1 MKDKIVSLFGWNL
14 LRLTVGLTACLVGAL
29 FAMPIKAAEKA
40 NAEKL
45 NFAADEVSHDRELGV
60 VTARGKVEISYGE
73 RFLSADQVSYNTR
86 QEVVAAS
93 GNVALIEPTGEV
105 IFADYFELTGDLKTG
120 VARDLRMILTDRSRL
135 AAATAERHD
144 GNRTEMERAVYSP
157 CDTCRDNPKRPLLWQ
172 MKAMKVQHDQER
184 QKIEYKDVW
193 MEMWGVPVAYVPYI
207 SHPDP
212 SVKRKSGLLA
222 PSFSGNS
229 SLGGTVTTPYYL
241 AIDPTQ
247 DITFKPKFTGKEGVI
262 LGADYHKRGEQS
274 KFDGEV
280 SGTKDSKGRHRG
292 HVDLKTRYDIDD
304 TWRAGLLMAR
314 TTDDTY
320 LRRYG
325 YRSAPWLT
333 TQPYVEG
340 FRGRSYASMRGY
352 SYQGLRETD
361 DPGVDPLILPMMEY
375 SYVGDPNRHGGYWMA
390 DAGAVSLQRS
400 EGVDTR
406 RASGRLAWRLPY
418 TAPAGD
424 VYTLTASVR
433 GEGYYVEDLPIERNQ
448 KLEGT
453 TGRIMPELALDWK
466 YPFVRQGAMFSEIIE
481 PVATLAVSPNG
492 GNPHR
497 IPNEDSLAFEFDDTN
512 LFSHQRFPGLDRHEG
527 GPRINYGLRWRAF
540 GPRRTSAEAM
550 FGQTYRYHPDST
562 FGPNTGLDDNLSDY
576 VGRAGINFGP
586 NLSFLYRFRLNKDNY
601 ASERNE
607 VGMQAGPA
615 PLRFNLNYIF
625 INQDTPIDRHYD
637 REQLGLGVSS
647 ALTKH
652 WTLRAQTL
660 HDVHKTNGGPLAA
673 AGGLIYD
680 DECFA
685 FTADMRRDYTYDR
698 DYRGGFSMMFRVVFK
713 TLGELRTGMEGAPP

>member
-1 MKDKIVSLFGWNL
+1 MKENIVSLVSRKF
-14 LRLTVGLTACLVGAL
+14 LRFLTGSAMCLIGALIPLTVS
-29 FAMPIKAAEKA
+29 AAEKA
-40 NAEKL
+40 DASKL
-45 NFAADEVSHDRELGV
+45 NFAADEVSQDRDLGV

-73 RFLSADQVSYNTR
+73 RLLTADQVSYNTR
-86 QEVVAAS
+86 QEVVSAS
-93 GNVALIEPTGEV
+93 GNVALVEPTGEV

-120 VARDLRMILTDRSRL
+120 VANNMRMILADRSRM

-144 GNRTEMERAVYSP
+144 GTRTEMERAVYSP
-157 CDTCRDNPKRPLLWQ
+157 CNDCRENPKRSLLWQ
-172 MKAMKVQHDQER
+172 MKAMKVTHDQER

-193 MEMWGVPVAYVPYI
+193 MEMWGVPVAYFPYL

-212 SVKRKSGLLA
+212 SVKRKSGFLA
-222 PSFSGNS
+222 PSFSGNKA
-229 SLGGTVTTPYYL
+229 LGGTVTTPYYF
-241 AIDPTQ
+241 AIDPNQ
-247 DITFKPKFTGKEGVI
+247 DFTFKPKFTGKEGAV
-262 LGADYHKRGEQS
+262 LGGEYRHRGEQS
-274 KFDGEV
+274 RFDGDA
-280 SGTKDSKGRHRG
+280 SGTKDSKGTYRG
-292 HVDLKTRYDIDD
+292 HIDLKTRYDIDD
-304 TWRAGLLMAR
+304 TWRSGLLLAR

-325 YRSAPWLT
+325 YRSSPWLT

-340 FRGRSYASMRGY
+340 FRGRSYASMRAY

-361 DPGVDPLILPMMEY
+361 DPGHDPLVLPMMEY
-375 SYVGDPNRHGGYWMA
+375 SYVGDPNNFGGYWMA
-390 DAGAVSLQRS
+390 DAGAVSLQRG

-433 GEGYYVEDLPIERNQ
+433 GEGYHVEELPIESNK
-448 KLEGT
+448 KLDGT
-453 TGRIMPELALDWK
+453 TGRVMPELALDWK
-466 YPFVRQGAMFSEIIE
+466 YPFVRHGKLFSEIIE
-481 PVATLAVSPNG
+481 PVTTLAVSPNG

-550 FGQTYRYHPDST
+550 LGQTYRYHPDST
-562 FGPNTGLDDNLSDY
+562 FDSNSGLNEHLSDY
-576 VGRAGINFGP
+576 VGRAGL
-586 NLSFLYRFRLNKDNY
+586 NLGSNLGFLYRFRLNKDTY
-601 ASERNE
+601 AAERNE
-607 VGMQAGPA
+607 VGMRAGPA
-615 PLRFNLNYIF
+615 PLRFNVNYIF
-625 INQDTPIDRHYD
+625 LNQNQPIDRHYD
-637 REQLGLGVSS
+637 REQISAGVTS
-647 ALTKH
+647 ALTEH
-652 WTLRAQTL
+652 WTLRAMTL
-660 HDVHKTNGGPLAA
+660 HDLHKANGGPLAA

-685 FTADMRRDYTYDR
+685 FTADVRRDYTYDR

-713 TLGELRTGMEGAPP
+713 TLGELHTGLESAPP